1 MWEAAPF
8 VSEGPVSR
16 GFKPCARLPPAVDLL
31 VFGTGT
37 VIARQAHVH
46 LPHGGPFEA
55 CERCRPATW
64 IPARDMG
71 VLIHDARG
79 RLVERSDAVRRLFVP

>member
-1 MWEAAPF
+1 M
-8 VSEGPVSR
+8 SR

-64 IPARDMG
+64 TPARDMG